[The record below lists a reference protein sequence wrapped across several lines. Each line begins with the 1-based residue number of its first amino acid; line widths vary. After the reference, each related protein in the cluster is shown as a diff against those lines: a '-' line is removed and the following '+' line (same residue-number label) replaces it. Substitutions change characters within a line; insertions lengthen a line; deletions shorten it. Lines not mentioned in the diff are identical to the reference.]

1 MKDIAPELLNHRF
14 LRYESYHHYDDWE
27 NKMRET
33 YDQFNLLEI
42 PENGKDSPTFYF
54 NDKTFN
60 RRVPRGIF
68 PDAKSPRIVL
78 RQPGTDLLAQDKSL
92 ADPMTKF
99 ERSPMKEMVKNELV
113 KNAELAHLM
122 PNSEMKTICNLQSI
136 KHSLKSDVSDHK
148 ICDLL
153 FNKLSFTDKLIEEH
167 LSSKPTQGGA
177 AVFVDRD
184 PESYREFLNKQMSS
198 KGEVVSPYDH
208 FWMREALKKGN
219 PEEIAA

>member
-1 MKDIAPELLNHRF
+1 
-14 LRYESYHHYDDWE
+14 
-27 NKMRET
+27 MRET

-78 RQPGTDLLAQDKSL
+78 RPPGSELAVADKSL

-99 ERSPMKEMVKNELV
+99 ERSPMKEMVKKELLQ
-113 KNAELAHLM
+113 NAELANLM
-122 PNSEMKTICNLQSI
+122 PNSEMRTICNLQNI
-136 KHSLKSDVSDHK
+136 KHSLKSDVSDQQ

-153 FNKLSFTDKLIEEH
+153 FNKLQFTDKLIEEH
-167 LSSKPTQGGA
+167 LSNQTTEGGA

-184 PESYREFLNKQMSS
+184 PESYREFLNK
-198 KGEVVSPYDH
+198 
-208 FWMREALKKGN
+208 
-219 PEEIAA
+219 